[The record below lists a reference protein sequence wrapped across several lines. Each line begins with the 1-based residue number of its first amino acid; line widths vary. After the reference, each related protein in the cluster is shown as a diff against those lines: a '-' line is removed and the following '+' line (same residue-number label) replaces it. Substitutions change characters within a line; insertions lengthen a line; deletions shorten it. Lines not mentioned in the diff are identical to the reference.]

1 MTTALDPAAIAT
13 LERIADNAW
22 PAARRERLGDWILN
36 AYAGY
41 SGRLNACW
49 PLGKPTVGH
58 TLEGAVEAIELWYV
72 RMGLPP
78 LFKIAGDDPPLTDLL
93 QARGY
98 RARTPTL
105 VMTGPV
111 IRNRLPAQVVVSE
124 QASAHFEAVFLGTQ
138 GDPADATERMAA
150 FRRIPSPRFFARIER
165 AGHPVAIGAAC
176 AAGGQVGLFGMRTLP
191 VIVGK
196 VWRQTSC
203 GRCSALAGLRAR
215 RAPICRS
222 RPATIRPSVSI
233 ALSGSPRPIGIS
245 TGQGPDQPGAGPGR
259 PPTGPGPHRRGL
271 PRRPVPAMASWLR

>member
-1 MTTALDPAAIAT
+1 MTTALDTAAIAT

-22 PAARRERLGDWILN
+22 PAATRERLGDWILN
-36 AYAGY
+36 ADAGY

-49 PLGKPTVGH
+49 PLGKPPVGH

-93 QARGY
+93 QTRGY

-150 FRRIPSPRFFARIER
+150 FRRIPSPRFFARIQR

-176 AAGGQVGLFGMRTLP
+176 AAGGQVGLFGMRTLA
-191 VIVGK
+191 
-196 VWRQTSC
+196 S
-203 GRCSALAGLRAR
+203 
-215 RAPICRS
+215 
-222 RPATIRPSVSI
+222 
-233 ALSGSPRPIGIS
+233 
-245 TGQGPDQPGAGPGR
+245 
-259 PPTGPGPHRRGL
+259 HRRQGL
-271 PRRPVPAMASWLR
+271 AADIVRALLSAGGAAGAQGAYLQVEAGNDPAVSLYRTFGFSEAYRYLYWARA